1 MRRSTTEEILREAVA
16 AAVMAPSSHN
26 TQPWKFRI
34 SGDTLDLFADDTRR
48 LHVIDPHRRQL
59 VQSCGCALYNAR
71 VAVRAQGFRD
81 EVTVMLVDGAHPE
94 HLATLHLR
102 GLHVPS
108 DEDRER
114 MSALALRHTNRR
126 EFLVRPVAAEHTDTM
141 ALDAERE
148 GVKLVRILPDQKLA
162 IAHLIDHADR
172 LQLDDPAFR
181 DELGRWLAA
190 PGSLRRDGI
199 PFAEKEYGS
208 SWPLAKLRALRSPHL
223 ASAFGQLEEERTLAS
238 PAIVVIGTAK
248 DEATDWLA
256 CGQALEAV
264 LLRAAM
270 LGLSASFLNQVL
282 EIPELRHRVGEIV
295 SEVGFPQMVLRIGVP
310 AAPIRHPAPR
320 RDVDDVL
327 EIAEEQGAREAE
339 AIFRVEAE
347 VESLIRER

>member
-1 MRRSTTEEILREAVA
+1 MQAPHTSTPEQVLRGAVA

-34 SGDTLDLFADDTRR
+34 SGDTLDLFADDARHLR
-48 LHVIDPHRRQL
+48 VIDPERRQL

-71 VAVRAQGFRD
+71 VAVRAQGFHD
-81 EVTVMLVDGAHPE
+81 EVTTMLVDGQHPD

-102 GLHVPS
+102 GMHVPS
-108 DEDRER
+108 SEDRDR
-114 MSALALRHTNRR
+114 MTGLALRHTNRR
-126 EFLVRPVAAEHTDTM
+126 EFLARPVAAEHTDAM

-148 GVKLVRILPDQKLA
+148 GATLVRILPDQKLA

-181 DELGRWLAA
+181 DELGRWLA
-190 PGSLRRDGI
+190 PSGSLRRDGI
-199 PFAEKEYGS
+199 PFAEKEFGS
-208 SWPLAKLRALRSPHL
+208 PWPLAKLRALRSPHL

-248 DEATDWLA
+248 DDATAWLA

-264 LLRAAM
+264 LVRAAM

-282 EIPELRHRVGEIV
+282 EIPELRRRVGEIV
-295 SEVGFPQMVLRIGVP
+295 PDVGFPQMVLRIGVP
-310 AAPIRHPAPR
+310 AAPIRHAAPR
-320 RDVDDVL
+320 RHVEAVL
-327 EIAEEQGAREAE
+327 EIAAAGVARNPGPKSA
-339 AIFRVEAE
+339 
-347 VESLIRER
+347 